1 MADRK
6 ERNLEPDNK
15 QKVPFKNGCVRSPIT
30 IGGKKENRKWLWG
43 GGVGFS
49 KNVEVSVEGEKP
61 KDHFNQKA

>member
-6 ERNLEPDNK
+6 ERNFEPDNK

-43 GGVGFS
+43 GGGWF
-49 KNVEVSVEGEKP
+49 
-61 KDHFNQKA
+61 Q